1 MEDSKLEA
9 LFEEF
14 LLIYKVVNRKNIID
28 VLRSEL
34 NTEQLIEIYQ
44 YSNGER
50 STREVS
56 AALKNK
62 CSHST
67 IARIWNKWALLG
79 LVVPAKQK
87 GAIRQHL
94 IWMNTEFL
102 VSLKK
107 QRRSNHGY
115 K

>member
-56 AALKNK
+56 AALKNR

-87 GAIRQHL
+87 GRYKAAFNLDEYGVSGVIEE
-94 IWMNTEFL
+94 TEE
-102 VSLKK
+102 K
-107 QRRSNHGY
+107 
-115 K
+115 

>member
-1 MEDSKLEA
+1 MIDSRLEE

-14 LLIYKVVNRKNIID
+14 LLIYKVVNRKSIID

-87 GAIRQHL
+87 GRYKAAFDLDEYGVSGI
-94 IWMNTEFL
+94 IEETEE
-102 VSLKK
+102 K
-107 QRRSNHGY
+107 
-115 K
+115 

>member
-56 AALKNK
+56 AALMNK

-87 GAIRQHL
+87 GRYKAAFNLDEYGVSGVIEE
-94 IWMNTEFL
+94 TEE
-102 VSLKK
+102 K
-107 QRRSNHGY
+107 
-115 K
+115 

>member
-87 GAIRQHL
+87 GRYKAAFNLDEYGVSGVIEE
-94 IWMNTEFL
+94 TEE
-102 VSLKK
+102 K
-107 QRRSNHGY
+107 
-115 K
+115 

>member
-44 YSNGER
+44 R
-50 STREVS
+50 SVCRIKEQVFPFYDSPHMEQMGFTWVS
-56 AALKNK
+56 CSRQAKRAL
-62 CSHST
+62 
-67 IARIWNKWALLG
+67 
-79 LVVPAKQK
+79 
-87 GAIRQHL
+87 
-94 IWMNTEFL
+94 
-102 VSLKK
+102 
-107 QRRSNHGY
+107 
-115 K
+115 

>member
-79 LVVPAKQK
+79 LVVSAKQK
-87 GAIRQHL
+87 GRYKAAFNLDEYGVSGVIEE
-94 IWMNTEFL
+94 TEE
-102 VSLKK
+102 K
-107 QRRSNHGY
+107 
-115 K
+115 

>member
-14 LLIYKVVNRKNIID
+14 LLIYKVVNRKNITD

-87 GAIRQHL
+87 GRYKAAFNLDEYGVSGVIEE
-94 IWMNTEFL
+94 TEE
-102 VSLKK
+102 K
-107 QRRSNHGY
+107 
-115 K
+115 

>member
-50 STREVS
+50 STRVGAEL
-56 AALKNK
+56 LK
-62 CSHST
+62 
-67 IARIWNKWALLG
+67 
-79 LVVPAKQK
+79 Q
-87 GAIRQHL
+87 
-94 IWMNTEFL
+94 
-102 VSLKK
+102 
-107 QRRSNHGY
+107 
-115 K
+115 

>member
-1 MEDSKLEA
+1 MAENRLEE

-14 LLIYKVVNRKNIID
+14 LLIYKVVNRKSIID

-34 NTEQLIEIYQ
+34 NTDQLIEIYQ
-44 YSNGER
+44 YSNGDR

-56 AALKNK
+56 AMLTNK

-87 GAIRQHL
+87 GRYKAAFNLDEYGISGV
-94 IWMNTEFL
+94 IEETED
-102 VSLKK
+102 K
-107 QRRSNHGY
+107 
-115 K
+115 

>member
-1 MEDSKLEA
+1 MGDSKLEA

-87 GAIRQHL
+87 GRYKAAFNLDEYGVSGVIEE
-94 IWMNTEFL
+94 TEE
-102 VSLKK
+102 K
-107 QRRSNHGY
+107 
-115 K
+115 

>member
-87 GAIRQHL
+87 GRYTAAFNLDEYGVSGVIEE
-94 IWMNTEFL
+94 TEE
-102 VSLKK
+102 K
-107 QRRSNHGY
+107 
-115 K
+115 

>member
-9 LFEEF
+9 LVEEF

-87 GAIRQHL
+87 GRYKAAFNLDEYGVSGVIEE
-94 IWMNTEFL
+94 TEE
-102 VSLKK
+102 K
-107 QRRSNHGY
+107 
-115 K
+115 